1 MLAKQMPVDSHW
13 LSSEGLDEEAALP
26 VLRVSTPR
34 KQNTVNFIASDDG
47 GSENGL
53 NKVKDIRGGGSS
65 SSSSSGGS
73 SDAVD
78 VELSAKAKA
87 LSLEGV
93 DTVFVQVSP

>member
-1 MLAKQMPVDSHW
+1 MDV
-13 LSSEGLDEEAALP
+13 GLAALP

-65 SSSSSGGS
+65 SSSSSSGGSS
-73 SDAVD
+73 SDAVG